1 MTKFTELELA
11 VLHSIFLE
19 TPELAP
25 ALEQQ
30 LAVARVAKRENTG
43 GGFFTTMSIEGDP
56 PKVIVSDVLG
66 FDTQARVKG
75 LEHGMGFVLF
85 TKEGLIHLLEG
96 FSWGP
101 ESTATLDL
109 QSLEFEIYK
118 QAPNEV
124 VVAAAFQPLRTPGR
138 SSC

>member
-1 MTKFTELELA
+1 MAGFTPLELA

-30 LAVARVAKRENTG
+30 LAVASVAKRENTG
-43 GGFFTTMSIEGDP
+43 GGFFTTMRIHGNP
-56 PKVIVSDVLG
+56 PKVVVSDVLG
-66 FDTQARVKG
+66 FDTQAHVKG

-85 TKEGLIHLLEG
+85 TDDGLIHLLEG

-101 ESTATLDL
+101 ESTAALNL

-118 QAPNEV
+118 QAPV
-124 VVAAAFQPLRTPGR
+124 KL
-138 SSC
+138 S